1 MNFAEEASRLAQECY
16 DKATSSRRSSRN
28 VAKSVIAKADPRLV
42 EFLATEFLVA
52 EVQRAQR
59 AATLGAERAAEVNV
73 AAQTAER
80 TAEQSAFWK
89 KIEEEDE
96 RAYWLRQESLNANIQ
111 RAIDRYTEEMKMK
124 WTAELLDSTFAL
136 RDGTP
141 VKWGDATVEQHEERR
156 QMFKDNARANIE
168 GAARHE
174 AALQQ
179 LRESGASTLRE
190 MVGVS
195 A

>member
-1 MNFAEEASRLAQECY
+1 MSAEDASRLAQACY
-16 DKATSSRRSSRN
+16 DQAIAGRRSTRA
-28 VAKSVIAKADPRLV
+28 VARELLRTEDRQVI
-42 EFLATEFLVA
+42 EFLAVEFLVA

-59 AATLGAERAAEVNV
+59 ATTLDAERASEVNTTAQSAEV
-73 AAQTAER
+73 
-80 TAEQSAFWK
+80 TAEQVARWDK
-89 KIEEEDE
+89 LRQEDE
-96 RAYWLRQESLNANIQ
+96 RDYWLRQQSLMANIQ
-111 RAIDRYTEEMKMK
+111 RAIDRYTEDMKMK

-174 AALQQ
+174 AALHD
-179 LRESGASTLRE
+179 LRESGAATLRE
-190 MVGVS
+190 MAGV
-195 A
+195 AA